1 MNATVVLGM
10 GLRGSESCGIEGGGR
25 CWDSKERHQEAASRL
40 KRRFT
45 ELPAGKRRKG
55 VPYERITCTEG
66 KAEKKKVQERLS
78 LFQEVEISQRDD
90 AKNTNCRI
98 KATISYQKLTSQG
111 VS

>member
-10 GLRGSESCGIEGGGR
+10 GLRGSVLWNRGR
-25 CWDSKERHQEAASRL
+25 GALLGFQEAASRL

-98 KATISYQKLTSQG
+98 KATISYPKLTSQG